1 MLNVVGASSKRC
13 DMLQDKQASIVA
25 EALENGE
32 ISSGPYMNQ
41 HTSLKRYVDTHWGS
55 HYVTLNSLIVMFK
68 STIEVLEKIAD
79 DGFSSEQ
86 RFDANNLLESMQSFD
101 FVFNLHFMRS
111 VLGVS
116 NELSKALQKKDQDI
130 MNAMTLVKI
139 CKQRLQM
146 MRENGWD
153 SLLDQVSSF
162 CGKHNIDIR
171 NMDDIYIARGRSR

>member
-32 ISSGPYMNQ
+32 ISSGRGMNQ
-41 HTSLKRYVDTHWGS
+41 QTSLK
-55 HYVTLNSLIVMFK
+55 SLIVMFK
-68 STIEVLEKIAD
+68 STIEVLEKIVD
-79 DGFSSEQ
+79 DGSSSEQ

-116 NELSKALQKKDQDI
+116 NELLKALQKKDQDI
-130 MNAMTLVKI
+130 VNAMTLVKI
-139 CKQRLQM
+139 CK
-146 MRENGWD
+146 
-153 SLLDQVSSF
+153 
-162 CGKHNIDIR
+162 
-171 NMDDIYIARGRSR
+171 